1 MKSYDFIVVGAGT
14 AGCVLAARL
23 SRDPAIRVLL
33 LEAGADGVSR
43 TMMMPDAWPELLG
56 TSADWN
62 NTTTAQAGTGPV
74 AYPRGRAVGGSGAI
88 NAMAHVRGHR
98 AVYDSWATGGATG
111 WGFAD
116 LLPYF
121 KRSEHTAGRDPMLRG
136 TGGPVR
142 VAPVPESGRHPAAV
156 AFAEALASVGCPVT
170 GDLSGARQEGV
181 AWPDLA
187 IHDGRRVSPAT
198 AYLRPARHR
207 QNLTVLADCLV
218 TGLEIRRGRC
228 TGVRYLRHGKP
239 VTVHNDAEV
248 IVCAGAVGT
257 PRLLML
263 SGIGPAGHLRDLGIR
278 VAAGLPAVGANLQ
291 DHPLTMVTYAAP
303 DLPRSAYQHGE
314 MYAALR
320 SGLSGSWPDLH
331 LFPIL
336 LPVVPPGLTGA
347 PAGFSLVAAAVTSD
361 SRGTVRL
368 ASADVHDAPL
378 IDPRFLSD
386 DRDTGRL
393 LDGLRLIREAA
404 ASVAGSRIAATEW
417 HPGTD
422 VRTPG
427 ELRRFIRAAVGSYYH
442 PAGTCRMGSDDSA
455 VTDLELRV
463 RGVSALRIADASV
476 MPLIPNAHPHATVL
490 AVAEKAADLILGA
503 ATRRSTKPHDNH
515 DRTR

>member
-1 MKSYDFIVVGAGT
+1 MTGYDFIVVGAGS

-23 SRDPAIRVLL
+23 SRDPAVRVLVI
-33 LEAGADGVSR
+33 EAGADRVSR
-43 TMMMPDAWPELLG
+43 AMITPDAWPELLG
-56 TSADWN
+56 TSAEWN
-62 NTTTAQAGTGPV
+62 DKTTAQADAGPV

-98 AVYDSWATGGATG
+98 AVYDSWPAG
-111 WGFAD
+111 WRFAD

-121 KRSEHTAGRDPMLRG
+121 KRTEHTAGRDPALRG
-136 TGGPVR
+136 TDGPVR
-142 VAPVPESGRHPAAV
+142 VAPVLVTGRHPVAV
-156 AFAEALASVGCPVT
+156 AFAEALAAIGCPVT
-170 GDLSGARQEGV
+170 DDLSGACQEGV

-187 IHDGRRVSPAT
+187 IHDGQRVSPAT
-198 AYLRPARHR
+198 AYLRLARHR
-207 QNLTVLADCLV
+207 QNLTVLTDCLV

-239 VTVHNDAEV
+239 VTAHNDAEV

-263 SGIGPAGHLRDLGIR
+263 SGIGPAAQLRDLGIR
-278 VAAGLPAVGANLQ
+278 VVAGLPEVGANLQ
-291 DHPLTMVTYAAP
+291 DHPLTMVSYAAP
-303 DLPRSAYQHGE
+303 RLPRSAYQHGE
-314 MYAALR
+314 VYAALR
-320 SGLSGSWPDLH
+320 GQLSGAWPDLH

-336 LPVVPPGLTGA
+336 LPLAQPGLTPP
-347 PAGFSLVAAAVTSD
+347 PAGYSLVAAAVTSD

-393 LDGLRLIREAA
+393 LEGLGFIREAA
-404 ASVAGSRIAATEW
+404 ASAPMSGIPAVERY
-417 HPGTD
+417 PGTD
-422 VRTPG
+422 VRTSG
-427 ELRRFIRAAVGSYYH
+427 ELRRHIRATVGSYYH
-442 PAGTCRMGSDDSA
+442 PAGTCRMGDDDSA

-463 RGVSALRIADASV
+463 RGVSALRVADASV

-503 ATRRSTKPHDNH
+503 HNRR
-515 DRTR
+515 RT